1 MKKGCSFPQPN
12 RNTPTFSR
20 PILLFSADILKKGCT
35 NRKPV
40 RVRSSYKTLKALRRL
55 YEGHPRYNTTP
66 PFSLHVIAPP
76 ATVTSKEKLRPH
88 HHHTTCQRPLDDCY
102 RSRYRCPSSDALRTH
117 TPPPT
122 VTDMQRW
129 HKERTTA
136 NGYRRQCKSKHSDG
150 GRDRYT
156 ATEEE
161 RTVTT

>member
-1 MKKGCSFPQPN
+1 MDEPKAIKTPREEDTIDHFFSADILKKGCSFPQPN

-76 ATVTSKEKLRPH
+76 ANDRL
-88 HHHTTCQRPLDDCY
+88 TTAIAHAIAVRQAMHC
-102 RSRYRCPSSDALRTH
+102 
-117 TPPPT
+117 
-122 VTDMQRW
+122 
-129 HKERTTA
+129 ERT
-136 NGYRRQCKSKHSDG
+136 RPRPP
-150 GRDRYT
+150 
-156 ATEEE
+156 
-161 RTVTT
+161 